1 MFYDGFIH
9 IFPTEIVLSFVAL
22 RFTIY
27 SELMTN
33 KSDRILAEI

>member
-9 IFPTEIVLSFVAL
+9 ISPTEIVLSFVAL

-27 SELMTN
+27 S
-33 KSDRILAEI
+33 RIDDEQVR